1 MIDLTSIEP
10 LNDPLILKILLI
22 GLLGIIII
30 LILAIANLKRKIN
43 SLNLICSTDEKIR
56 RVLKS
61 TDDLLGKLPDDE
73 IEAFVTSSDFDV
85 YKEVVKPIL
94 DSEKEQTQRVPP
106 PQPEQKQ
113 EVISKKPVGAKKARP
128 RKQSIPKIKGK
139 K

>member
-1 MIDLTSIEP
+1 MIDLTNIEP

-30 LILAIANLKRKIN
+30 LILAIVNLKRKIN

-61 TDDLLGKLPDDE
+61 TDDLLGKLPEDE
-73 IEAFVTSSDFDV
+73 IEAFVTSSDFDA

-106 PQPEQKQ
+106 PRPEQKQ
-113 EVISKKPVGAKKARP
+113 EAISKKPVAVKKARS
-128 RKQSIPKIKGK
+128 RKKSIPKIKGK

>member
-1 MIDLTSIEP
+1 MIDLTNIEP
-10 LNDPLILKILLI
+10 LNDPLILKILII

-30 LILAIANLKRKIN
+30 LILAIVNLKRKIN

-61 TDDLLGKLPDDE
+61 TDDLLGKLPEDE
-73 IEAFVTSSDFDV
+73 IEAFVTSSDFDA

-106 PQPEQKQ
+106 PRPEQKQ

-128 RKQSIPKIKGK
+128 RKKSIPKIKGK

>member
-1 MIDLTSIEP
+1 MIDLTNIEP
-10 LNDPLILKILLI
+10 LNDPLILKILII

-30 LILAIANLKRKIN
+30 LILAIVNLKRKIN

-61 TDDLLGKLPDDE
+61 TDDLLGKLPEDE

-128 RKQSIPKIKGK
+128 RKKSIPKIKGK

>member
-1 MIDLTSIEP
+1 MIDLTNIEP
-10 LNDPLILKILLI
+10 LNDPLILKILII

-30 LILAIANLKRKIN
+30 LILAIVNLKRKIN

-128 RKQSIPKIKGK
+128 RKKSIPKIKGK

>member
-128 RKQSIPKIKGK
+128 RKKSIPKIKGK